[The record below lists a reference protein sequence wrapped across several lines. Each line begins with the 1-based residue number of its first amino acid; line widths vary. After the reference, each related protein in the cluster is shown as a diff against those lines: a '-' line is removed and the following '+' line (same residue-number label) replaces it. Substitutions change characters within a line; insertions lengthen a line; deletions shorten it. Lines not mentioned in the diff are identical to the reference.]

1 MTTSEQAKSTPLW
14 LSMEEK
20 FLGLDAQGLSGGNLE
35 AAIQRVAGELDE
47 AGYNV
52 SRHGGNML
60 QLRWAMT
67 DMSSVGRPMMKDVG
81 DAVSALTLEDVAT
94 PFAATDKLIQDI
106 GEAWPKIRASKC
118 RVEIVRIVEET
129 RLNLLI
135 AKAKE
140 MSPQGG
146 IPDGTGDE
154 GIRYLLGE
162 KVEHEVII
170 SSMEITQ
177 EKLGEVIAAI
187 KAEKA
192 EIARVETLLGAVEGK
207 SDEERVKH
215 LLENNVAETL
225 ILEMAKVDQSAID
238 SAKKAMEEALKEKQ
252 RLAEEE
258 AARKKKEAEGP
269 SLDDIPNDQMID
281 YIDSIREILEF
292 SDQEKE
298 IRVMCEQSAIPK
310 ALVDI
315 AVSDPDKLD
324 ELEKAA
330 EG

>member
-1 MTTSEQAKSTPLW
+1 
-14 LSMEEK
+14 MEEK
-20 FLGLDAQGLSGGNLE
+20 FLGLDAQGLSGENLE
-35 AAIQRVAGELDE
+35 AAIQKVAGELDE

-60 QLRWAMT
+60 QLRWALA
-67 DMSSVGRPMMKDVG
+67 DMSGVGKPMMKDVN
-81 DAVSALTLEDVAT
+81 DAISALTLEDVTT
-94 PFAATDKLIQDI
+94 PFATTDKLIQNI
-106 GEAWPKIRASKC
+106 GETWPKLKSSKC
-118 RVEIVRIVEET
+118 RVEVARIVEET
-129 RLNLLI
+129 RLKLMV

-140 MSPQGG
+140 MA
-146 IPDGTGDE
+146 DDL

-162 KVEHEVII
+162 KVEQDVII
-170 SSMEITQ
+170 SSMEITR
-177 EKLGEVIAAI
+177 EKLDEVLAAI

-192 EIARVETLLGAVEGK
+192 EIARVEKLLEAVEGK
-207 SDEERVKH
+207 PDEERVKH
-215 LLENNVAETL
+215 LLENDVTEAL

-238 SAKKAMEEALKEKQ
+238 GAKKAMEEELKEKQ

-292 SDQEKE
+292 SDVEKE
-298 IRVMCEQSAIPK
+298 IRVMCEQSSIPK

>member
-1 MTTSEQAKSTPLW
+1 
-14 LSMEEK
+14 MEKK
-20 FLGLDAQGLSGGNLE
+20 FLGLDAQGLSGENLE
-35 AAIQRVAGELDE
+35 AAIQRVAGELDD

-60 QLRWAMT
+60 QLRWAMA
-67 DMSSVGRPMMKDVG
+67 DMSAAGKPMMKDVN
-81 DAVSALTLEDVAT
+81 DAISALTLEDVAA

-106 GEAWPKIRASKC
+106 GGTWPKLKAAKC
-118 RVEIVRIVEET
+118 RVEVARIVVET
-129 RLNLLI
+129 RLSLLV

-140 MSPQGG
+140 MP
-146 IPDGTGDE
+146 GDQ

-162 KVEHEVII
+162 KLEGDVII
-170 SSMEITQ
+170 SSLEITQ
-177 EKLGEVIAAI
+177 ERLDEVLAAI

-192 EIARVETLLGAVEGK
+192 EVARVEKLLTAVEGK

-215 LLENNVAETL
+215 LLENNVAEAL
-225 ILEMAKVDQSAID
+225 ILEMAKVDQGAVD
-238 SAKKAMEEALKEKQ
+238 GAKKAMEEELKEKQ

-269 SLDDIPNDQMID
+269 TLDDIPNDQMID

-292 SDQEKE
+292 SDVEKE
-298 IRVMCEQSAIPK
+298 IRVMCEQSSIPK

>member
-1 MTTSEQAKSTPLW
+1 MTTGEQAASTPLW
-14 LSMEEK
+14 LSIEEK
-20 FLGLDAQGLSGGNLE
+20 FLGLDAQGLSGENME
-35 AAIQRVAGELDE
+35 TAVKQVAGELDDS
-47 AGYNV
+47 GHNV

-60 QLRWAMT
+60 QLRWAMA
-67 DMSSVGRPMMKDVG
+67 DMCGVGRPLMKDVG
-81 DAVSALTLEDVAT
+81 DAIADLTLEDVAA
-94 PFAATDKLIQDI
+94 PFAATDKLIQEI
-106 GEAWPKIRASKC
+106 GEAWPKLKSSKC
-118 RVEIVRIVEET
+118 RVEVARMIEEA

-140 MSPQGG
+140 MP
-146 IPDGTGDE
+146 GDE

-162 KVEHEVII
+162 KLEADVII
-170 SSMEITQ
+170 SAMEITQ
-177 EKLGEVIAAI
+177 EKLDEVIAAI

-192 EIARVETLLGAVEGK
+192 EIERVEKLLEAVDGK
-207 SDEERVKH
+207 SGEEKVKH
-215 LLENNVAETL
+215 LMENNVAETL
-225 ILEMAKVDQSAID
+225 ILGMAKVDQGAID
-238 SAKKAMEEALKEKQ
+238 GAKKAMEEELKEKQ
-252 RLAEEE
+252 NLADEE

-269 SLDDIPNDQMID
+269 SLDDIPKDEMVDLID
-281 YIDSIREILEF
+281 AVREILEF

-298 IRVMCEQSAIPK
+298 IRVMCEQSSIPK

>member
-1 MTTSEQAKSTPLW
+1 MTTSEQVKSTPLW
-14 LSMEEK
+14 LSIEEK
-20 FLGLDAQGLSGGNLE
+20 FLGLDAQSLSGDSLE
-35 AAIQRVAGELDE
+35 TAIQRVAGELDE

-52 SRHGGNML
+52 SGHGGNML
-60 QLRWAMT
+60 QLRWAVA
-67 DMSSVGRPMMKDVG
+67 DMKGVGRPMMKDVN
-81 DAVSALTLEDVAT
+81 DATSALTLEDVAT
-94 PFAATDKLIQDI
+94 PFAATDKIIQDI
-106 GEAWPKIRASKC
+106 GGTWPKIKKSVC
-118 RVEIVRIVEET
+118 RVEVVRLVEET

-140 MSPQGG
+140 IS
-146 IPDGTGDE
+146 GDE

-162 KVEHEVII
+162 KVDAEVIK
-170 SSMEITQ
+170 SSLEITQ
-177 EKLGEVIAAI
+177 EKLDEVIAAI

-192 EIARVETLLGAVEGK
+192 EIARVQTLLEKVDGK
-207 SDEERVKH
+207 SDEEKVKY
-215 LLENNVAETL
+215 LLENSVAEAL
-225 ILEMAKVDQSAID
+225 ILEMAKVDQGAID
-238 SAKKAMEEALKEKQ
+238 AAKQAMEEELKEKQ

-269 SLDDIPNDQMID
+269 SLDDLPKDELVDFID
-281 YIDSIREILEF
+281 AVREILEF

>member
-1 MTTSEQAKSTPLW
+1 MTTSEQAQSTPLW

-20 FLGLDAQGLSGGNLE
+20 FLGLDAQSLSGDSLE
-35 AAIQRVAGELDE
+35 AAVKKVAGELDE

-52 SRHGGNML
+52 SGHGGNML
-60 QLRWAMT
+60 QLRWAMA
-67 DMSSVGRPMMKDVG
+67 DMAAVGRPMMKDVN
-81 DAVSALTLEDVAT
+81 DATSALTLEDVAA
-94 PFAATDKLIQDI
+94 PFATTDKLVQDI
-106 GEAWPKIRASKC
+106 GGTWPKIKKSEC
-118 RVEIVRIVEET
+118 RVEVVRLVEET
-129 RLNLLI
+129 RLNLLV

-140 MSPQGG
+140 M
-146 IPDGTGDE
+146 DGDE

-162 KVEHEVII
+162 KVEEDTII
-170 SSMEITQ
+170 SSLEITR
-177 EKLGEVIAAI
+177 EKLDEVLKAI

-192 EIARVETLLGAVEGK
+192 EIARVETLLEKVDGK
-207 SDEERVKH
+207 SDEEKVKF
-215 LLENNVAETL
+215 LIENNVAEEL
-225 ILEMAKVDQSAID
+225 ILEMAKVDQGAID
-238 SAKKAMEEALKEKQ
+238 GAKKAMEEELKEKQ

-269 SLDDIPNDQMID
+269 SLDDIPKDELID
-281 YIDSIREILEF
+281 FIDAVREIMEF
-292 SDQEKE
+292 SDVEKE
-298 IRVMCEQSAIPK
+298 IRTMCEQSAIPK

>member
-20 FLGLDAQGLSGGNLE
+20 FLGLDAQSLSCDSLE
-35 AAIQRVAGELDE
+35 AAIQKVAAELDE

-52 SRHGGNML
+52 SGHGGNML
-60 QLRWAMT
+60 KLRWAMA
-67 DMSSVGRPMMKDVG
+67 DMKGVGRPMMKDVN
-81 DAVSALTLEDVAT
+81 DATSALTLEDVAA

-106 GEAWPKIRASKC
+106 SGAWPKIKKSEC
-118 RVEIVRIVEET
+118 RVEVVKIVEET

-140 MSPQGG
+140 TS
-146 IPDGTGDE
+146 GDE

-162 KVEHEVII
+162 KVEDDVII
-170 SSMEITQ
+170 SSLEITR
-177 EKLGEVIAAI
+177 EKLDEVIAAI

-192 EIARVETLLGAVEGK
+192 EVARVEALLEKVDGK
-207 SDEERVKH
+207 SDEEKVKF
-215 LLENNVAETL
+215 LLENNVSEAL
-225 ILEMAKVDQSAID
+225 ILEMAKVGQGAID
-238 SAKKAMEEALKEKQ
+238 DTKKAMEEELKEKQ

-269 SLDDIPNDQMID
+269 SLDDIPKDELID
-281 YIDSIREILEF
+281 FIDAVREILEF
-292 SDQEKE
+292 SDVEKE
-298 IRVMCEQSAIPK
+298 IRVMCEQSSIPK

>member
-1 MTTSEQAKSTPLW
+1 MTTGEQAASTPLW
-14 LSMEEK
+14 LSIEEK
-20 FLGLDAQGLSGGNLE
+20 FLGLDARGLSGENLE
-35 AAIQRVAGELDE
+35 TAVKQVAGELDD
-47 AGYNV
+47 AGFNV
-52 SRHGGNML
+52 SGHGGNML
-60 QLRWAMT
+60 QLRWAMA
-67 DMSSVGRPMMKDVG
+67 DMCGVGRPLMKDVG
-81 DAVSALTLEDVAT
+81 DAISALTLEDVAA
-94 PFAATDKLIQDI
+94 PFAATDKLIQEI
-106 GEAWPKIRASKC
+106 GEAWPKLKSSKC
-118 RVEIVRIVEET
+118 RVEVARMIEEA

-140 MSPQGG
+140 MPPQDG

-162 KVEHEVII
+162 KLEADVII
-170 SSMEITQ
+170 SAMEITQ
-177 EKLGEVIAAI
+177 EKLDEVIAAI

-192 EIARVETLLGAVEGK
+192 EIERVEKLLEAVDGK
-207 SDEERVKH
+207 SDEEKVKH
-215 LLENNVAETL
+215 LMENNVAEAL
-225 ILEMAKVDQSAID
+225 ILEMAKVDQGVID
-238 SAKKAMEEALKEKQ
+238 GAKKAMEEELKEKQ
-252 RLAEEE
+252 RLADEE

-269 SLDDIPNDQMID
+269 SLDDIPKDEMVDLID
-281 YIDSIREILEF
+281 AVREILEF

-298 IRVMCEQSAIPK
+298 IRVMCEQSSIPK

>member
-1 MTTSEQAKSTPLW
+1 MATSEQAYKKPLW
-14 LSMEEK
+14 LSIEEK
-20 FLGLDAQGLSGGNLE
+20 FLGLGAQDLSE
-35 AAIQRVAGELDE
+35 TSVQRIAGELDD

-52 SRHGGNML
+52 SHHGGNML
-60 QLRWAMT
+60 KLRWAMD
-67 DMSSVGRPMMKDVG
+67 DMRSVGRPMMQDFNE
-81 DAVSALTLEDVAT
+81 AVAALTLEDVAA
-94 PFAATDKLIQDI
+94 PFAATDKLVQDI
-106 GEAWPKIRASKC
+106 GGMWPKFKKSEC
-118 RVEIVRIVEET
+118 RVEVMRIVGET

-140 MSPQGG
+140 MS
-146 IPDGTGDE
+146 GDQ
-154 GIRYLLGE
+154 GIRYLLGQ
-162 KVEHEVII
+162 KVDSEVIV
-170 SSMEITQ
+170 SALEITQ
-177 EKLGEVIAAI
+177 EKLNEVIAAI

-192 EIARVETLLGAVEGK
+192 EIARVETLLKAVEGK
-207 SDEERVKH
+207 ADAERVKH
-215 LLENNVAETL
+215 LLENNVSEAL
-225 ILEMAKVDQSAID
+225 ILEMAKVAQGAID
-238 SAKKAMEEALKEKQ
+238 DAKKAMEAELKEKQ

-269 SLDDIPNDQMID
+269 SLDDIPSDQMID

-330 EG
+330 QG

>member
-1 MTTSEQAKSTPLW
+1 MTTSEQAQSTPLW
-14 LSMEEK
+14 LSVEEK
-20 FLGLDAQGLSGGNLE
+20 FLGLDAQSLSGDSLE
-35 AAIQRVAGELDE
+35 AAIQKVAGELDE
-47 AGYNV
+47 MGYNV
-52 SRHGGNML
+52 SGHGGNML
-60 QLRWAMT
+60 QLRWAMA
-67 DMSSVGRPMMKDVG
+67 DMKGVGRPMMKDVN
-81 DAVSALTLEDVAT
+81 DATSALTLEDVAT

-106 GEAWPKIRASKC
+106 GGVWPKIKKSEC
-118 RVEIVRIVEET
+118 RVEVVRLVEET

-140 MSPQGG
+140 MSPKGG
-146 IPDGTGDE
+146 TPDGAGDE

-162 KVEHEVII
+162 KVEADVII
-170 SSMEITQ
+170 SSLEITQ
-177 EKLGEVIAAI
+177 EKLDGVIAAI

-192 EIARVETLLGAVEGK
+192 EIARVETLLEKVDGK
-207 SDEERVKH
+207 SDEEKVIF
-215 LLENNVAETL
+215 LLENNVAEAL
-225 ILEMAKVDQSAID
+225 ILEMAKVGQGAID
-238 SAKKAMEEALKEKQ
+238 GAKKAMEEELKEKQ

-269 SLDDIPNDQMID
+269 SLDDIPKDELID
-281 YIDSIREILEF
+281 LIDSVREILEF
-292 SDQEKE
+292 SDVEKE

>member
-1 MTTSEQAKSTPLW
+1 
-14 LSMEEK
+14 MEEK
-20 FLGLDAQGLSGGNLE
+20 FLGLDAQSLSGDSLE
-35 AAIQRVAGELDE
+35 AAIQKVAAELDE

-52 SRHGGNML
+52 SGHGGNML
-60 QLRWAMT
+60 KLRWAMA
-67 DMSSVGRPMMKDVG
+67 DMKGVGRPMMKDVN
-81 DAVSALTLEDVAT
+81 DATSALTLEDVAA

-106 GEAWPKIRASKC
+106 SGAWPKIKKSEC
-118 RVEIVRIVEET
+118 RVEVVKIVEET

-140 MSPQGG
+140 TS
-146 IPDGTGDE
+146 GDE

-162 KVEHEVII
+162 KVEDDVII
-170 SSMEITQ
+170 SSLEITR
-177 EKLGEVIAAI
+177 EKLDEVIKAI

-192 EIARVETLLGAVEGK
+192 EVARVEALLEKVDGK
-207 SDEERVKH
+207 SDEEKVKF
-215 LLENNVAETL
+215 LLENNVAEAL
-225 ILEMAKVDQSAID
+225 ILELAKVGQAAVDG
-238 SAKKAMEEALKEKQ
+238 AKKAMEAELKEKQ

-269 SLDDIPNDQMID
+269 SLDNIPKDELID
-281 YIDSIREILEF
+281 FIDAVREILEF
-292 SDQEKE
+292 SDVEKE
-298 IRVMCEQSAIPK
+298 IRVMCEQSSIPK